1 MWRKRMQD
9 LSRGMGKPHAP
20 LFAPLLFGVAAQIE
34 AIPAEQMR
42 QDGTRIR
49 KNVGELR
56 RALGTDTV
64 FCCAPDAELLAG
76 AGLAQ
81 AGSAPQALPGLAAA
95 LDAVQQW
102 QADAS
107 EPVIAAA
114 LHGPGQIFRWQ
125 QEQGHTEDAALRFE
139 RIGDVLAGWVRVFAE
154 AGVHLLQWYD
164 APPEDEALTD
174 AWKGALGT
182 AGNVARFHR
191 AACVL
196 LLDAPGQPAW
206 PAQAV
211 ACPSPGQH
219 TGPMPRPHGRAW
231 PADPGAW
238 PVLPGD
244 DAAERLIATQ
254 AEVPADTE
262 MAALMAAVQRIRGN

>member
-9 LSRGMGKPHAP
+9 LSRGMGRPHAP

-56 RALGTDTV
+56 RALGTDVV
-64 FCCAPDAELLAG
+64 FCCSPDGGQLSG
-76 AGLAQ
+76 AGQAQ
-81 AGSAPQALPGLAAA
+81 GSVPESVPGLAAA
-95 LDAVQQW
+95 LDAVRQW
-102 QADAS
+102 QADAD

-114 LHGPGQIFRWQ
+114 LHGPGRIFRWQ
-125 QEQGHTEDAALRFE
+125 RENGMADDAAQGLE
-139 RIGDVLAGWVRVFAE
+139 RIGDTLAAWVRAFAE
-154 AGVHLLQWYD
+154 AGVHVVQWYD
-164 APPEDEALTD
+164 TPPDEAELVD

-191 AACVL
+191 VASVL
-196 LLDAPGQPAW
+196 LLDAAGQPAW

-211 ACPSPGQH
+211 ACPTDDQH
-219 TGPMPRPHGRAW
+219 PGPMPRPHGRAW
-231 PADPGAW
+231 PADPQAW
-238 PVLPGD
+238 PALPGD
-244 DAAERLIATQ
+244 DAAERLITTV
-254 AEVPADTE
+254 AEVSADTE
-262 MAALMAAVQRIRGN
+262 MAALMDAIRRIREG